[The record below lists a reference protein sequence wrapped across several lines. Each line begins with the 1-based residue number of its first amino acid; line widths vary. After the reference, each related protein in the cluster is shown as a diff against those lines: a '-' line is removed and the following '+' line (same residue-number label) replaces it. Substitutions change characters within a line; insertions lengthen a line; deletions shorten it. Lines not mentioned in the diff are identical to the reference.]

1 MITPRAAPRGA
12 RAHPAAHKAPQAC
25 ATRPHPCRQM
35 PRHATVPAGWAGT
48 RGPATLHPQNE
59 TSPPAD
65 TQCHRS
71 VWVALAR
78 AGPDHLPPSW
88 RLRGQEARG
97 RLCGAGACLGLRRG
111 VGPRVRPAVCPAVQN
126 LRCRRR
132 RHLLICPRVGGPR
145 WRPIRGAAGLTD
157 GPPTPPPVLQLS
169 SPPPPLRKVA
179 AEKGKG
185 CGRGDPG
192 DPRKETEGEAR
203 NPLIVPGKEQGG
215 VSRRHPG
222 RVEEGSPVPTNEV
235 WGAQNVSLQ

>member
-1 MITPRAAPRGA
+1 MPARTPQHTKPRKPAPHARTRADRCLDMQPFLPGGPAPGVPLPCTPRMRPAPLQTPNVTGASGSHSPGPGPTTYPHLGGCGAKRRAGGCAGPGPVSGLGAGSVRASVRPSARPCRICGAAAAATSSYA
-12 RAHPAAHKAPQAC
+12 RA
-25 ATRPHPCRQM
+25 
-35 PRHATVPAGWAGT
+35 W
-48 RGPATLHPQNE
+48 
-59 TSPPAD
+59 
-65 TQCHRS
+65 
-71 VWVALAR
+71 
-78 AGPDHLPPSW
+78 
-88 RLRGQEARG
+88 
-97 RLCGAGACLGLRRG
+97 
-111 VGPRVRPAVCPAVQN
+111 
-126 LRCRRR
+126 
-132 RHLLICPRVGGPR
+132 GGPR